1 MATDTDEVTAELAA
15 LRAQREQLHREL
27 VRKSFRIG
35 ELEEAVQETARTFQ
49 ESLSWRLTRPVR
61 GARRLLAKLGR
72 R

>member
-35 ELEEAVQETARTFQ
+35 ELEEAVQETARTFEQ
-49 ESLSWRLTRPVR
+49 SLSWRLTRPVR
-61 GARRLLAKLGR
+61 GVRLLLSKLGR